1 MKTNKA
7 ILCAAVALTFLP
19 ARAQQ
24 PGGDLNREMEVTRE
38 YEPSVNAASKLG
50 VKPNMVDTVALRPE
64 VDFSVTPRP
73 VTRGFGVTPIK
84 PVQVNLD
91 DYRTFG
97 PLYVKAGVGAPLQ
110 SVLDAYFS
118 STQKRDGKWG
128 VYVNHYGSW
137 SDIKNVNGIKT
148 PAAQTFNSVGAYGE
162 HRFGRFGISGEIG
175 YDYDKISRYGYD
187 TTFLVEDPDYDPALW
202 PLDRSASGL
211 RQNFSTVRGRLV
223 LGHAFEDLS
232 YFNIRFG
239 AEGAY
244 FQDRFDKKE
253 GDVKAFLDL
262 GKRFGGRHEVT
273 LHVGYDY
280 YKGAGSL
287 KAQYFEEVPE
297 TVPMYEDRILTI
309 APLYR
314 LRSGRA
320 EIALGV
326 TYVLDND
333 GFRNESALFPQVE
346 FLWNPAGGG
355 FVPYLRVDGRYR
367 NNGYRATVAN
377 NPYVF
382 QGRYGKNT
390 AEYNGRLGIRGGV
403 ASSFAYHVWGG
414 YSRYRNMN
422 FYANRCEGLGALHAA
437 GNTFDVLHADVSMW
451 TLGGEIEA
459 RFSSS
464 FGALLSVQ
472 YRWYDTKDRFRDS
485 PDSPGLAYY
494 LGLPDLTAGLTLE
507 YRYRDK
513 FLLKA
518 GADVLGPRDFTDWV
532 NGSQP
537 FVRQHVDMQV
547 DVHLEAEY
555 NLSKAIG
562 IFVEGRNLANQKM
575 FYYNMYPA
583 LGVHALFGVKLQF

>member
-7 ILCAAVALTFLP
+7 ILCAAVALAFLP
-19 ARAQQ
+19 ARAQK
-24 PGGDLNREMEVTRE
+24 PEGDLNREMEVTRE
-38 YEPSVNAASKLG
+38 YEPSVDAASKLG

-73 VTRGFGVTPIK
+73 VTQGFGVTPIK

-148 PAAQTFNSVGAYGE
+148 PASQTFNSVGAYGE

-187 TTFLVEDPDYDPALW
+187 TTFLVEDPDYDPELW

-232 YFNIRFG
+232 YFNISFG

-244 FQDRFDKKE
+244 VQDRFDKKE

-422 FYANRCEGLGALHAA
+422 FYANRREEPG
-437 GNTFDVLHADVSMW
+437 VLHTTPLQD
-451 TLGGEIEA
+451 
-459 RFSSS
+459 
-464 FGALLSVQ
+464 LSERPLPIYELRRPSAIPYLQ
-472 YRWYDTKDRFRDS
+472 SEPDEFFPRFRVRTATSRRRARALPARDTYCNRTFSDWPNCVPRRKCRS
-485 PDSPGLAYY
+485 PSTDYTRPPDARRPACPHADGRKAASRSPS
-494 LGLPDLTAGLTLE
+494 
-507 YRYRDK
+507 R
-513 FLLKA
+513 
-518 GADVLGPRDFTDWV
+518 
-532 NGSQP
+532 
-537 FVRQHVDMQV
+537 
-547 DVHLEAEY
+547 
-555 NLSKAIG
+555 
-562 IFVEGRNLANQKM
+562 
-575 FYYNMYPA
+575 
-583 LGVHALFGVKLQF
+583 

>member
-7 ILCAAVALTFLP
+7 ILCAAVALAFLP
-19 ARAQQ
+19 ARAQK
-24 PGGDLNREMEVTRE
+24 PEGDLNREMEVTRE
-38 YEPSVNAASKLG
+38 YEPSVDAASKLG

-73 VTRGFGVTPIK
+73 VTQGFGVTPIK

-148 PAAQTFNSVGAYGE
+148 PASQTFNSVGAYGE

-187 TTFLVEDPDYDPALW
+187 TTFLVEDPDYDPELW

-414 YSRYRNMN
+414 YSRY
-422 FYANRCEGLGALHAA
+422 G
-437 GNTFDVLHADVSMW
+437 T
-451 TLGGEIEA
+451 
-459 RFSSS
+459 
-464 FGALLSVQ
+464 
-472 YRWYDTKDRFRDS
+472 
-485 PDSPGLAYY
+485 
-494 LGLPDLTAGLTLE
+494 
-507 YRYRDK
+507 
-513 FLLKA
+513 
-518 GADVLGPRDFTDWV
+518 
-532 NGSQP
+532 
-537 FVRQHVDMQV
+537 
-547 DVHLEAEY
+547 
-555 NLSKAIG
+555 
-562 IFVEGRNLANQKM
+562 
-575 FYYNMYPA
+575 
-583 LGVHALFGVKLQF
+583 